1 MEQDD
6 LYARHRE
13 KRMEEAVY
21 VAAELFLKRGIENVK
36 MTDVADGA
44 AMGVA
49 SLYRYFGSKNV
60 LVIRAGILL
69 WRDVSTLYAN
79 RFDATVTE
87 GLTGMERIRLLFSLL
102 EELYRDHR
110 PFISLI
116 GEIDDFLADEDVP
129 AEELKNYE
137 NSLLNFLTAFREAF
151 EAGVADGTVREGVD
165 PVLFFRTICHA
176 ATALALKLIRG
187 PLLPG
192 DHFEDPGELHLLMD
206 FALAYLSPD
215 K

>member
-1 MEQDD
+1 MEQDI

-13 KRMEEAVY
+13 RRMEEAVY
-21 VAAELFLKRGIENVK
+21 AAAELFLKEGIEKVK
-36 MTDVADGA
+36 MTDVADAA

-60 LVIRAGILL
+60 LVIRAGALL
-69 WRDVSTLYAN
+69 WRDVRTMYEH
-79 RFDATVTE
+79 RFEPSVMA

-116 GEIDDFLADEDVP
+116 GQIDDFLAAQDVP
-129 AEELKNYE
+129 RSELKRYE
-137 NSLLNFLTAFREAF
+137 ESLLNFMTVFLEAF
-151 EAGVADGTVREGVD
+151 EAGVADGTVRPEVD
-165 PVLFFRTICHA
+165 PAIFFRTVCHS

-192 DHFEDPGELHLLMD
+192 EHLEDPAELHLLLD
-206 FALAYLSPD
+206 FALAYLTPD
-215 K
+215 R